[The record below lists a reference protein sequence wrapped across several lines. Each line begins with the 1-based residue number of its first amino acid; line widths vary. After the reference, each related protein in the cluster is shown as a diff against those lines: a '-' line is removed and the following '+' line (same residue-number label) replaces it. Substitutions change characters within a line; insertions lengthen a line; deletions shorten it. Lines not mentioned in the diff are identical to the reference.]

1 MNILYKQV
9 HEVDW
14 HTQNIHYVNKIH
26 RNEIVILH
34 VTPNNNIKGSSNA
47 TNLSQTTQTAHV
59 SHSTS
64 KWVAYGSCSCSV
76 TYHGLEKKIIWSV
89 RMWQHSPILDCQ
101 MITGE
106 HKTVAMNQLIWLPL
120 CFSGDRFLLLCAT
133 EEIKTSQ

>member
-47 TNLSQTTQTAHV
+47 TNPSQTTQT
-59 SHSTS
+59 T
-64 KWVAYGSCSCSV
+64 
-76 TYHGLEKKIIWSV
+76 
-89 RMWQHSPILDCQ
+89 RQPQHLT
-101 MITGE
+101 M
-106 HKTVAMNQLIWLPL
+106 
-120 CFSGDRFLLLCAT
+120 SGVW
-133 EEIKTSQ
+133 IM